1 MKKILWTIL
10 LGGMMLSLCACGT
23 NKTTNEENDTNNKTE
38 EKKETN
44 KKFTDLT
51 MTRKIGVFDDVW
63 VDLPNW
69 REDGS
74 ETCTV
79 AEYMNYYIIAVI
91 SKEDYSFEELFNN
104 VAKSD
109 LKHFVDRGT
118 YEDFVPDTSEEIT
131 LSNGI
136 KATKFEG
143 TLHLEDYGDVYNYP
157 AYGYYFKFNNY
168 PIMVMSVE
176 TDTGSA
182 NNSEEQRLATNK
194 YVDQVVQTIR
204 NKE

>member
-1 MKKILWTIL
+1 MKKVLLSILTF
-10 LGGMMLSLCACGT
+10 GMVLTLSACG
-23 NKTTNEENDTNNKTE
+23 NKQNSSIDDNKGSNQE
-38 EKKETN
+38 ASQ
-44 KKFTDLT
+44 KFEDLT
-51 MTRKIGVFDDVW
+51 MTRMVGSFDDVW

-79 AEYMNYYIIAVI
+79 IESYNYYIIGVI

-109 LKHFVDRGT
+109 LRHFVDRGT
-118 YEDFVPDTSEEIT
+118 YDDFVPETQEEVT

-143 TLHLEDYGDVYNYP
+143 TLRLEDYGDKYEYP

-168 PIMVMSVE
+168 PIMFMSVE
-176 TDTGSA
+176 TATGSIH
-182 NNSEEQRLATNK
+182 NSEEERLNTNK
-194 YVDQVVQTIR
+194 YVDKIVQTV
-204 NKE
+204 KSSK

>member
-1 MKKILWTIL
+1 MKKVLLSILMV
-10 LGGMMLSLCACGT
+10 GMMFSLCACGNNKEQT
-23 NKTTNEENDTNNKTE
+23 NNETDNKTE
-38 EKKETN
+38 EKTETN
-44 KKFTDLT
+44 KKFADLT
-51 MTRKIGVFDDVW
+51 RTRRIGVFDDVW
-63 VDLPNW
+63 ADLPSW

-79 AEYMNYYIIAVI
+79 AEWLNYYIIAVI

-157 AYGYYFKFNNY
+157 AYGYYFKFNNH

-176 TDTGSA
+176 TSTGSV
-182 NNSEEQRLATNK
+182 NNSEEKRLETNK
-194 YVDQVVQTIR
+194 YVDQIVQTIR
-204 NKE
+204 SEE

>member
-1 MKKILWTIL
+1 MKKVLLSILMV
-10 LGGMMLSLCACGT
+10 GMMFSLCACGNNKEQT
-23 NKTTNEENDTNNKTE
+23 NDETNNKTE
-38 EKKETN
+38 EKTETN
-44 KKFTDLT
+44 KKFADLT
-51 MTRKIGVFDDVW
+51 MTRRIGVFDDVW
-63 VDLPNW
+63 VDLPSW

-74 ETCTV
+74 ETCRV
-79 AEYMNYYIIAVI
+79 AESLNYYIIAVI
-91 SKEDYSFEELFNN
+91 SEEDYSFEELFNN

-157 AYGYYFKFNNY
+157 AYGYYFKFNNH
-168 PIMVMSVE
+168 PIIVMSVE
-176 TDTGSA
+176 TNTGSV
-182 NNSEEQRLATNK
+182 NNSEEKRLETNK

-204 NKE
+204 SEE